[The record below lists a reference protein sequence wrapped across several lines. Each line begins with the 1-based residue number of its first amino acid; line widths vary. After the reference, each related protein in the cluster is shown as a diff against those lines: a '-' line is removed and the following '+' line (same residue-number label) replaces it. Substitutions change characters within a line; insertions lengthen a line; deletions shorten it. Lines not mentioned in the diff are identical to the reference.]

1 MTHNLFIGGVFLS
14 YSYGRPKP
22 AAATINRLPAIL
34 LFIAVALFIA
44 ADIFLD
50 LNFNWVDYA
59 IVVIIALFG
68 LKGYL
73 KGLIN
78 TVFSLGGYILGLICA
93 YLFSPKLALV
103 AMQKTTLG
111 KSIGEK
117 LNELLPTFSSVNA
130 IKLSEAQSVM
140 DIMSKNPDLDKAIS
154 ANPLMKQLLVATSTA
169 AETGAMYSETVVTV
183 NDLIVF
189 TVLKVLALV
198 VLFVVIKLLV
208 VVIGKLLTSV
218 FSSSALLGT
227 ANRSGGMVIGLA
239 VGLLICYVLFALA
252 IPVLGSLNIIKIPE
266 AYSQSLLLAWFNRL
280 LLVS

>member
-1 MTHNLFIGGVFLS
+1 MS

-34 LFIAVALFIA
+34 LFVAVALFIA
-44 ADIFLD
+44 ADLFLSLD
-50 LNFNWVDYA
+50 FNWVDYA
-59 IVVIIALFG
+59 MVIIIALFG

-78 TVFSLGGYILGLICA
+78 TVFSLGGYIIGLVLA
-93 YLFSPKLALV
+93 FVFSPKLALI

-117 LNELLPTFSSVNA
+117 LNELIPTLSSVNA
-130 IKLSEAQSVM
+130 IKLNEAQSVM
-140 DIMSKNPDLDKAIS
+140 DVVNKNPDLDKAIS
-154 ANPLMKQLLVATSTA
+154 ANPIIKQLLTVTSTA

-189 TVLKVLALV
+189 TILKVLALV

-208 VVIGKLLTSV
+208 VLVGKLLTSI
-218 FSSSALLGT
+218 FSSSAVLGT
-227 ANRSGGMVIGLA
+227 ANRSGGMAIGLA
-239 VGLLICYVLFALA
+239 VGLLICYVLFLFA
-252 IPVLGSLNIIKIPE
+252 IPVLGSLNIIKIPD
-266 AYSQSLLLAWFNRL
+266 AYSQSVLLVWFNN
-280 LLVS
+280 LVG

>member
-1 MTHNLFIGGVFLS
+1 MS

-130 IKLSEAQSVM
+130 IKLSEAQSMM

-169 AETGAMYSETVVTV
+169 AETGTMYSETVVTV

-239 VGLLICYVLFALA
+239 VGLLICYVLFALV